1 MKCLTGSSVD
11 NFNLFSPAMIVNQEV
26 PAITVRLQIQAKGD
40 GHCKIYNGDR
50 TVFHGYG
57 YMSMPAF
64 GPPPVLQTLKIPK
77 DNGLNYLAG
86 DLISVVFDFFYPSGD
101 FKLASITIDTSGD
114 GIIAH

>member
-11 NFNLFSPAMIVNQEV
+11 NFNLYSPPMVV
-26 PAITVRLQIQAKGD
+26 DHDTDAITVRLHIQAKGD

-50 TVFHGYG
+50 TVYHGYG

-64 GPPPVLQTLKIPK
+64 PPVPNVEVLKIPK

-101 FKLASITIDTSGD
+101 FKLSAITIDTSGD
-114 GIIAH
+114 GIIGH